1 MVQFK
6 VEYYKKKCIGAGTC
20 AAVSPD
26 YWEMEPTGKAKMKGG
41 FTFNEQTQMFE
52 KIIDE
57 KDLEAHKRAA
67 DGCPKNVIHITNLET
82 GEKII

>member
-1 MVQFK
+1 MVKFK

-26 YWEMEPTGKAKMKGG
+26 QWEMEPTGKAKMKGG
-41 FTFNEQTQMFE
+41 SSFNEQTQMFE
-52 KIIDE
+52 KIVDE
-57 KDLEAHKRAA
+57 KDLESFKRAA

-82 GEKII
+82 GERLI